1 MGDFVAEM
9 EKGWNEKIVFNL
21 SEFKGK
27 KYADIRIYYEDDE
40 GEWKPTKKG
49 VTVSLDRFYEFKQHL
64 GELEDFLVSEGHMPP
79 PSEEEEES

>member
-1 MGDFVAEM
+1 MAEVVGEM
-9 EKGWNEKIVFNL
+9 EKGWNEKILFSV

-49 VTVSLDRFYEFKQHL
+49 VTVSLESFAEFQERIE
-64 GELEDFLVSEGHMPP
+64 ELSTFLKKKGLI
-79 PSEEEEES
+79 

>member
-1 MGDFVAEM
+1 MTEVVGEM
-9 EKGWNEKIVFNL
+9 EKGWNEKILFSV

-49 VTVSLDRFYEFKQHL
+49 LTVNLDSFQDFRERVE
-64 GELEDFLVSEGHMPP
+64 ELERFLKEKRYV
-79 PSEEEEES
+79 